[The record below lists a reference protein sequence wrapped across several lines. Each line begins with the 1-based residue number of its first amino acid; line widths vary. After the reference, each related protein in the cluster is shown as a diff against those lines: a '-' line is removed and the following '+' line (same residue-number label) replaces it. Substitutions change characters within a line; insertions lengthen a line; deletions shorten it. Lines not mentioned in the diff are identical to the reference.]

1 MESPKVSI
9 IMGIYNVQKK
19 QLCVAIDSIISQT
32 LKNWEFIICDDG
44 VTDEIRELLKLYR
57 KRDSRIILIKNR
69 RNLGL
74 AYSLN
79 HCLKYAKGN
88 YIARMDADDISH
100 QERLQKQCDF
110 LDAHLQ
116 YSFVGTQAQIFDE
129 SGVYQTRYVEEKPEK
144 ASFLLRSPFMH
155 PTIMVRKEAYIAVD
169 GYRIAKETRRAEDY
183 DLFMRLYAKGYQG
196 YNLQENL
203 FFYREDKNSYK
214 KRKFKY
220 RIDEMVVRYKG
231 FRILG
236 LGLKGYPYIIKPL
249 FVGLLSSR
257 IIRLLQ
263 KMEGIY
269 R

>member
-9 IMGIYNVQKK
+9 IMGIYNIPKK
-19 QLCVAIDSIISQT
+19 QLCAAIDSIISQT
-32 LKNWEFIICDDG
+32 FKDWEFIICDDG

-57 KRDSRIILIKNR
+57 KRDSRIVLIKNR

-74 AYSLN
+74 AQSLN
-79 HCLKYAKGN
+79 HCLKYVKGD

-100 QERLQKQCDF
+100 EKRLQRQCEF
-110 LDAHLQ
+110 LDTHLQ
-116 YSFVGTQAQIFDE
+116 YSFVGTQSQIFDE
-129 SGVYQTRYVEEKPEK
+129 SGVYQIRHVEEKPVK
-144 ASFLLRSPFMH
+144 TSFLLRSPFMH
-155 PTIMVRKEAYIAVD
+155 PTIMVRKEAYVAVN
-169 GYRIAKETRRAEDY
+169 GYRISKETRRAEDY

-203 FFYREDKNSYK
+203 FFYREDKTSYK

-231 FRILG
+231 FRMLG
-236 LGLKGYPYIIKPL
+236 LFPKGYPYIIKPL
-249 FVGLLSSR
+249 FVGLLSPK

-263 KMEGIY
+263 KMEGMY
-269 R
+269 Q